1 MKCAH
6 VKNEVQYVAM
16 KHVFIIDQLQFD
28 FVSENNNHLLQFTS
42 IFLLL
47 NKGRPLIDYKS
58 FKSLFNFFEVEKE
71 PTKTLE

>member
-16 KHVFIIDQLQFD
+16 KHVFVIDQLQFS
-28 FVSENNNHLLQFTS
+28 FVSENKKNLIQFTS

-47 NKGRPLIDYKS
+47 NKGRSLIDYKN
-58 FKSLFNFFEVEKE
+58 FKYLFDFFEVEKE
-71 PTKTLE
+71 PKKTLE